1 MGILEQMLTLLG
13 GTVAAI
19 AALAWLVKSLM
30 THLLDKDVEQH
41 KALLRAKTDA
51 ELEKLRAV
59 LERES
64 LEHEVKF
71 RRLDEQ
77 VAEHLGEIYA
87 KLFKLYESASKYVAI
102 MEHSGEPSKE
112 EKFKTVVEANR
123 EFWDYFLPNR
133 LYVPQRLFKRIRTV
147 ADGLANVVGD
157 FTRGRV
163 REEQGRRLPEEDY
176 WEKAYETF
184 EKEVTPLFTDLV
196 AEFQRRLGIK
206 DFDDDDSDNEPRGN
220 TI

>member
-1 MGILEQMLTLLG
+1 MGILEHVLTLLG
-13 GTVAAI
+13 GTAVAI
-19 AALAWLVKSLM
+19 AALAWLAKSLM
-30 THLLDKDVEQH
+30 SHLLDKGVEQH
-41 KALLRAKTDA
+41 KAVLRAKTDA
-51 ELEKLRAV
+51 EVEKLRAV

-71 RRLDEQ
+71 RRIDDR

-87 KLFKLYESASKYVAI
+87 RLFKLYESASKYVAI
-102 MEHSGEPSKE
+102 LEHSGEPSKK

-133 LYVPQRLFKRIRTV
+133 LYVPPRLFKRIRTV

-157 FTRGRV
+157 FTRGRE

-176 WEKAYETF
+176 WMKAYETF

-196 AEFQRRLGIK
+196 ANFQRRLGI
-206 DFDDDDSDNEPRGN
+206 DDLDADDSGNEPGGS
-220 TI
+220 